1 MATKTQN
8 QEEALRQQALK
19 STQAKPQAKAQALPT
34 LSYYPDQN
42 KDNRKYALFYFASL
56 LIIWNILGHFV
67 LGFEQAWQQPLIAV
81 GSACLTQF
89 ILEYVEAKAKGRAP
103 RYRGSIADILLFYAP
118 ALISGLAVGMLLYPN
133 RLIMPV
139 VFASVLSIA
148 SKVLFRAPLSNGT
161 TQHIFNPSNFG
172 ITVTLF
178 LLPFIGVAPPYH
190 FVENISGIWDWLTP
204 TIILITGLI
213 VHGVF
218 THRLPL
224 VLAWLGGFVVQ
235 AFIRHQAF
243 GVPLEVPLA
252 PMTSCAFIIF
262 TLYMIPDP
270 ATTPIKLF
278 RQIAFGLSVAAIYGV
293 LQVMHLFFGLFV
305 ALIAVSLI
313 RGLALYWEAIIVT
326 IKGSGR
332 GLKTLDM
339 NLKTG

>member
-8 QEEALRQQALK
+8 QDQGLK
-19 STQAKPQAKAQALPT
+19 TAQAKPAAKALPT

-42 KDNRKYALFYFASL
+42 KDNRKYALFSFAAL

-81 GSACLTQF
+81 GAACLTQF
-89 ILEYVEAKAKGRAP
+89 ILEAVESKAKGRAP
-103 RYRGSIADILLFYAP
+103 RYKGTATEVMLFYAP

-148 SKVLFRAPLSNGT
+148 SKVLFRAPLSNGS

-204 TIILITGLI
+204 MIILMTGLV
-213 VHGVF
+213 VHGRF

-224 VLAWLGGFVVQ
+224 VLAWLSGFVFQ
-235 AFIRHQAF
+235 AFIRHQMF

-270 ATTPIKLF
+270 ATTPIKF
-278 RQIAFGLSVAAIYGV
+278 WRQIAFGLSVAAIYGA

-313 RGLALYWEAIIVT
+313 RGLALYWEAIVVT
-326 IKGSGR
+326 IKGPQKR
-332 GLKTLDM
+332 LKSLDM
-339 NLKTG
+339 NLRSG